1 MKVFIVSPYSGD
13 VRANVVYGKRCLTD
27 SIDRGETPFAGH
39 LFYTQVLNDDDSE
52 QRRRGME
59 MGREWMAECEAVA
72 VYVDRGV
79 SRGMIADIEHA
90 QDIDRGIVFRRLE
103 DE

>member
-13 VRANVVYGKRCLTD
+13 VEANVAYGKECLID
-27 SIDRGETPFAGH
+27 SIDRKETPFAGH

-59 MGREWMAECEAVA
+59 MGRDWMESCAIVA
-72 VYVDRGV
+72 VYVDRGMSKGMV
-79 SRGMIADIEHA
+79 SDVNFAMESNMNII
-90 QDIDRGIVFRRLE
+90 FRRLG
-103 DE
+103 DK